1 MHMSNSQRW
10 HEPVLQCWFEEIGE
24 AGWFASDP
32 ALDAAIRTRFA
43 DLHAELATAPLE
55 RVGSTPPTCLAAIVV
70 LDQFSRNMF
79 RGTPR
84 AFMSDPLALSL
95 ARHAVAAG
103 FDQQLGRRQRLFIYL
118 PYEHSEAPA
127 MQACSLQLF
136 RALADPLQLH
146 HAQQHHDIIARF
158 GRFPHR
164 NAILGRAS
172 TAEELQFLQ
181 QHPGF

>member
-1 MHMSNSQRW
+1 MSMSSSRRW
-10 HEPVLQCWFEEIGE
+10 HEPVLEFWFDEIGE

-32 ALDAAIRTRFA
+32 ALDAMIRTRFA
-43 DLHAELATAPLE
+43 DLHAQLATAPLD
-55 RVGSTPPTCLAAIVV
+55 RVDSAPTCLAVIVV

-84 AFMSDPLALSL
+84 AFMTDPLALSL

-103 FDQQLGRRQRLFIYL
+103 FDQRLSRRQRLFIYL

-127 MQACSLQLF
+127 VQARSLQLF
-136 RALADPLQLH
+136 QALADPLQLDY
-146 HAQQHHDIIARF
+146 AQQHHDIIARF